1 MFDYFIP
8 VYWLEKEEEVGVEK
22 FIFRIAIWSV
32 FFLWKGWLFNGLS
45 NKRQA
50 IKKVPRAIMYHDM
63 SHGSTQQKNKLLAK
77 LGQKRG
83 GRVFTDSGNNTNDN

>member
-1 MFDYFIP
+1 
-8 VYWLEKEEEVGVEK
+8 
-22 FIFRIAIWSV
+22 
-32 FFLWKGWLFNGLS
+32 
-45 NKRQA
+45 
-50 IKKVPRAIMYHDM
+50 MYHDM